1 MDQSQQVEKLVI
13 QSKELGAL
21 EYRNGLIAEMVKRLS
36 EETNTLK
43 DRLGRLVNE
52 KEKLPKQ
59 GRLYE
64 QGRSDNTL
72 QDFHAAV
79 ILRDH
84 RRALREQVRFN
95 NQHRR
100 VSLEEA
106 RNINKRIGMLNSSV
120 AATRRKL
127 RVSFPRPKG
136 HKVVQTF
143 NCT

>member
-1 MDQSQQVEKLVI
+1 M
-13 QSKELGAL
+13 
-21 EYRNGLIAEMVKRLS
+21 MKRLS

-43 DRLGRLVNE
+43 DRLGRLMNE

-64 QGRSDNTL
+64 QGRSHNTL
-72 QDFHAAV
+72 QDFHATA

-84 RRALREQVRFN
+84 RRALREQVRVN

-136 HKVVQTF
+136 HKVVQT
-143 NCT
+143 